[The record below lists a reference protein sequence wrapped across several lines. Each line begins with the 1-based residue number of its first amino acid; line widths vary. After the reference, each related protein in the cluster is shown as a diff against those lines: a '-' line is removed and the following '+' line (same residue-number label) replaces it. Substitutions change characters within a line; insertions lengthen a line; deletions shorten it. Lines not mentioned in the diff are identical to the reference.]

1 MILASE
7 LYDFVDYVA
16 NQYQTGRISPE
27 EFNLSWKNAE
37 IEYINEVMGRG
48 KNAVDS
54 MGATDAA
61 NDILRV
67 FKATSVFSSNN
78 WGEANLPEDYWR
90 YVSLTMVEGIKT
102 GRPVSLISPDQWG
115 ARASSQLNPVS
126 KYPIAKLIG
135 SKVNV
140 LPVNTRYEL
149 TYLRTP
155 VTPSWGYTLDAFTR
169 PVFDAATSVDSELP
183 AYMINEIAFKICS
196 YLGINLSKVELIQYA
211 EAKTQ

>member
-1 MILASE
+1 M
-7 LYDFVDYVA
+7 
-16 NQYQTGRISPE
+16 
-27 EFNLSWKNAE
+27 
-37 IEYINEVMGRG
+37 
-48 KNAVDS
+48 
-54 MGATDAA
+54 
-61 NDILRV
+61 
-67 FKATSVFSSNN
+67 
-78 WGEANLPEDYWR
+78 
-90 YVSLTMVEGIKT
+90 
-102 GRPVSLISPDQWG
+102 ISPDQWG
-115 ARASSQLNPVS
+115 ASASSQLNPVS